1 MNIYIWIGLGAF
13 ALLVV
18 WFYSRYKGMVAGMN
32 AEPSKKLVYL
42 TDKNFKKQISKGVV
56 MVDFWADWCQPCKI
70 LGPIVS
76 EVADE
81 IGDKAV
87 VAKLDVQNN
96 PKTSQELMIRNIPTI
111 IIFKNG
117 KPFKQFVGVKTKK
130 VLLKALTEATTK

>member
-1 MNIYIWIGLGAF
+1 MSIYIWISLGI
-13 ALLVV
+13 LIVLII
-18 WFYSRYKGMVAGMN
+18 WFRTNYKKMISGMD

-42 TDKNFKKQISKGVV
+42 NDKNFKNKIKNGVIL
-56 MVDFWADWCQPCKI
+56 VDFWAEWCQPCKI
-70 LGPIVS
+70 LGPIIS

-96 PKTSQELMIRNIPTI
+96 PKVSQELMIRNIPTV

-130 VLLKALTEATTK
+130 VFLKALAEAIS

>member
-1 MNIYIWIGLGAF
+1 
-13 ALLVV
+13 
-18 WFYSRYKGMVAGMN
+18 MVSGMN
-32 AEPSKKLVYL
+32 AEPSEKLVYL
-42 TDKNFKKQISKGVV
+42 TDKNFKKQVGKGVV

-70 LGPIVS
+70 LGPIIS

-96 PKTSQELMIRNIPTI
+96 PKISQELMIRNIPTV
-111 IIFKNG
+111 IIFKEG

-130 VLLKALTEATTK
+130 VLLKALLKAVEK